1 MLGDAAS
8 HSQPHL
14 FLCVCL
20 SLAQRH
26 CSYVRFAF
34 CFEPYLTLTLTIKK
48 YKAFRSLYHL
58 YMHCYLSRSFTIL
71 ANTFYTHRMTSG
83 RVFLLLLLL
92 CVFFCKI
99 LLRFYTRV
107 IYISHRNKTPSFNVY
122 WWSHLLK
129 YVFFFICHF
138 VDYINLFS
146 QRITSSNK

>member
-48 YKAFRSLYHL
+48 YKAIRSLYHL

-92 CVFFCKI
+92 CVFFFVKFCCVFIHALYTFLTGTRHLVLMSTDEVICWNMFFFSFVI
-99 LLRFYTRV
+99 LL
-107 IYISHRNKTPSFNVY
+107 II
-122 WWSHLLK
+122 
-129 YVFFFICHF
+129 
-138 VDYINLFS
+138 
-146 QRITSSNK
+146 